1 MKKNFIIGFQLFSLV
16 SLMAQSTVATLP
28 FYEGFNY
35 TLGQKLTPTG
45 TSFDTTVSGQGLW
58 VYGADVAS
66 PDPVVVAQPW
76 LNSKG
81 LPDCKGNAIEFK
93 SGNDD
98 PIILIPTQG
107 EESGAIYAS
116 FLFRVN
122 SWTTS
127 SPDIFYQT
135 WVYNGVEDYFFS
147 FAKPNGSWP
156 GVSHI
161 TSSNVYI
168 KRDAKGDGFTIG
180 IAESSFYSAPIVYH
194 PQSFELGK
202 DILIVIQYKYNQ
214 KEGTSSLWIDPKV
227 TAVEPVATV
236 NTLIDKYDEG
246 KSGGTPI
253 NGSLDKIRINKNSNS
268 KTADITIDEIRVA
281 NTWHE
286 VVGKSAPSLIS
297 KTEVLK
303 PKPIRTK

>member
-1 MKKNFIIGFQLFSLV
+1 MKKNFIIGFQLFSFV

-28 FYEGFNY
+28 FYEGFDY
-35 TLGQKLTPTG
+35 AVGQKLTPIG
-45 TSFDTTVSGQGLW
+45 TSFDTTVPGQGLW
-58 VYGADVAS
+58 VYGTDVVN
-66 PDPVVVAQPW
+66 PDPIVVAQPW

-81 LPDCKGNAIEFK
+81 LPDCKGNAIRFK

-98 PIILIPTQG
+98 PIVLIPTQG
-107 EESGAIYAS
+107 EESGSIYAS

-127 SPDIFYQT
+127 IPTAFYET

-156 GVSHI
+156 GVSHF
-161 TSSNVYI
+161 SASNVYI

-180 IAESSFYSAPIVYH
+180 VAESSTSPVVYH

-202 DILIVIQYKYNQ
+202 DIMIVIQYKYNQ
-214 KEGTSSLWIDPKV
+214 KEGTSYLWVDPKV
-227 TAVEPVATV
+227 TAVEPVATI
-236 NTLIDKYDEG
+236 NTLSDKYDGGNSEG
-246 KSGGTPI
+246 SQI
-253 NGSLDKIRINKNSNS
+253 SGSLDKIRINKNSNS

-286 VVGKSAPSLIS
+286 VVGKSAPSLIT
-297 KTEVLK
+297 KKEVLK
-303 PKPIRTK
+303 PKKTIRKK